1 MYEYMKNKLKS
12 GLLPP
17 DHFTILYK
25 KCKGTKVQRSCIDK
39 LIVTVTGRRWQL
51 RWKMKRKA
59 L

>member
-51 RWKMKRKA
+51 R
-59 L
+59 